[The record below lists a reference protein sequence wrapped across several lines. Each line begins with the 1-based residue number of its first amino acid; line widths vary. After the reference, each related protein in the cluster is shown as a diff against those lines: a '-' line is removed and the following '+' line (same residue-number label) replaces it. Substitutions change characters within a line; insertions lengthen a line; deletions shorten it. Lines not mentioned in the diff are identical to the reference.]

1 VATASI
7 GVHVASAADATPES
21 LLRGADRGMYA
32 AKRRSFASS
41 V

>member
-1 VATASI
+1 
-7 GVHVASAADATPES
+7 VHVAAAGEATAES